1 MAYQEVTKTS
11 YGSRLGNSLKGIVTG
26 LVLFV
31 AATVLLWW
39 NEGRAVKTSRMLKT
53 AETECV
59 DVASVASVD
68 AALEGKLIHA
78 VAVAKTDEVLTDP
91 DYGVSVNAIRL
102 VRRSEY
108 YQWVEHST
116 SETKDKIG
124 GGQETVTTYTYSKEW
139 VSSPVNSDSF
149 KDPDYQG
156 SNYVRTTIPDNEL
169 TAQKVDFGAY
179 VLPPAM
185 VGSIPA
191 DASVSLPASLGN
203 GIDTF
208 VDGNVIYYGENPS
221 TPAIGDVRVTFKEAD
236 GGEASILGKVT
247 GNTFESYKHKNGKS
261 LIALSMGNH
270 SMESMFESEK
280 AANKAMLWLLR
291 ILGII
296 LVVAAL
302 RMMFSILVTILKV
315 LPPLAKVG
323 ELGVNLVTAVVGF
336 VWALIIII
344 IAWVAYRP
352 VLAIALAVAIAA
364 LIYFLITKSKKAPA
378 PEVAPAAA
386 APAAPTAPAAPAAP
400 AAPEAPKTDAE

>member
-39 NEGRAVKTSRMLKT
+39 NEGRAVKTAKMLKA

-59 DVASVASVD
+59 DVASVASLD
-68 AALEGKLIHA
+68 ASLEGQLIHA
-78 VAVAKTDEVLTDP
+78 TAVAKTDEILTDP

-102 VRRSEY
+102 VRNVEY

-124 GGQETVTTYTYSKEW
+124 GGQETTTTYTYSKEW
-139 VSSPVNSDSF
+139 VSGPVDSGSF

-156 SNYVRTTIPDNEL
+156 SNYVRTTVPDNTV

-185 VGSIPA
+185 VGAIPA
-191 DASVSLPASLGN
+191 NTSVNVPASLAN
-203 GIDTF
+203 GVDTF
-208 VDGNVIYYGENPS
+208 VEGNVVYYGENPQ
-221 TPAIGDVRVTFKEAD
+221 TPAVGDVRVTFTEAD
-236 GGEASILGKVT
+236 GGVASILGKVT

-261 LIALSMGNH
+261 LMVLKMGEH
-270 SMESMFESEK
+270 SQESMFESEK
-280 AANKAMLWLLR
+280 AANKMILWLLR
-291 ILGII
+291 ILGVI
-296 LVVAAL
+296 LVIAGL
-302 RMMFSILVTILKV
+302 RSMFSILVTLLKV
-315 LPPLAKVG
+315 LPFLANIASV
-323 ELGVNLVTAVVGF
+323 GVNLVTGIVGF
-336 VWALIIII
+336 IWSLLVIM

-352 VLAIALAVAIAA
+352 VLAIALAVVIAG
-364 LIYFLITKSKKAPA
+364 LIYLLISKSKKAPA
-378 PEVAPAAA
+378 EVPAAA
-386 APAAPTAPAAPAAP
+386 AATAAPAAP
-400 AAPEAPKTDAE
+400 AAPEAPKSDAE